1 MKEENILI
9 TNKENEEIEKQIEEE
24 GEDDNHAIIAII
36 PCNAIDEAKDNLSD
50 SLLGRTVYLFEAK
63 GDGKITVYLKMEE

>member
-1 MKEENILI
+1 MKL
-9 TNKENEEIEKQIEEE
+9 KDFLDCACSEIHINE

-36 PCNAIDEAKDNLSD
+36 PCNAIVESQDNLSD

-63 GDGKITVYLKMEE
+63 GDGKITVYLKEEE

>member
-1 MKEENILI
+1 MKLI
-9 TNKENEEIEKQIEEE
+9 DFLDCACGEIHINE
-24 GEDDNHAIIAII
+24 GEDDNHAVIAII

-63 GDGKITVYLKMEE
+63 GDGKITVYLKEEEE

>member
-1 MKEENILI
+1 MKLKDFLDCACDDIHIN
-9 TNKENEEIEKQIEEE
+9 E

-36 PCNAIDEAKDNLSD
+36 PCNALDEAKDNLSD

-63 GDGKITVYLKMEE
+63 GNGKITVYLKKEE

>member
-1 MKEENILI
+1 MKL
-9 TNKENEEIEKQIEEE
+9 KDFLDYACDEIHINE
-24 GEDDNHAIIAII
+24 GEDDNHAII

-63 GDGKITVYLKMEE
+63 GNGKITVYLKEEEK